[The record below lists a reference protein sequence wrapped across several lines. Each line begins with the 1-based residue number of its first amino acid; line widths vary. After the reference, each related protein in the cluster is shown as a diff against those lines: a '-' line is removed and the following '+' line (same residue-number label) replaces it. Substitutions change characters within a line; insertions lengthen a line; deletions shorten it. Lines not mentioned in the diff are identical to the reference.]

1 MTELGFVAKSN
12 RIFCNFA
19 QLGRF
24 HKSIEECTTKED
36 LLFHWFLNS
45 WMYSDT
51 PSEIENVP
59 EIKELVRATRVA
71 NFTQDKYQK
80 YQRDMRNE
88 RDIQYRCDINFNN
101 GMLKGLEEGRA
112 EGREEGREEERMRIV
127 RNCMTAGMDLYQISK
142 ITGLSIEQVR
152 TLSE

>member
-1 MTELGFVAKSN
+1 MLNFVAKSN

-19 QLGRF
+19 QLGCF
-24 HKSIEECTTKED
+24 HKSIEECTTKDD

-59 EIKELVRATRVA
+59 EIKELARATRVA

-112 EGREEGREEERMRIV
+112 EGREEGTFMLLSTSSGCVEA
-127 RNCMTAGMDLYQISK
+127 RNQ
-142 ITGLSIEQVR
+142 
-152 TLSE
+152 

>member
-1 MTELGFVAKSN
+1 MLNFVAKSY

-112 EGREEGREEERMRIV
+112 EGREEGTFTLLSTSSGCVEA
-127 RNCMTAGMDLYQISK
+127 RNQ
-142 ITGLSIEQVR
+142 
-152 TLSE
+152 